1 MKKYMINPITGEQT
15 EIKAEDKTEMLQRN
29 VRELQGQLAEAQKRI
44 IELNDQ
50 IQSIKSIISKT
61 PNDQTL
67 GGEIRNILNESI

>member
-1 MKKYMINPITGEQT
+1 MINPITGEQT

-29 VRELQGQLAEAQKRI
+29 VRELQGMYAEAQKRI

-50 IQSIKSIISKT
+50 ILAIKSIVSKT

-67 GGEIRNILNESI
+67 GGEIRNILNESV